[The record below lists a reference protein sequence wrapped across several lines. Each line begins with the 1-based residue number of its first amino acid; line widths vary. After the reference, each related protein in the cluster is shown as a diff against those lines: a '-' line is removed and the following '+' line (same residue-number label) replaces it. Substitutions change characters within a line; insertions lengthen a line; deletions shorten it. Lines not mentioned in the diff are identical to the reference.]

1 MRIID
6 PFTRLPI
13 KINPPRIIIFS
24 YLSVILL
31 GTILLSL
38 PIATQGEGS
47 TGFLNALFTA
57 TSAVCVTGLIV
68 VNTASHW
75 SLFGQITILILIQIG
90 GLGFMTL
97 STLGFMLVGKRIT
110 FSERLLIKE
119 DIGNLTY
126 SGLVRLVRYV
136 LALTFTV
143 EAAGAFLLFLSFQN
157 QMETMRAIW
166 FAIFHAVSAFCNAG
180 FDIFGNSLEAFTGD
194 AGINL
199 IFTSLIIIGGLGF
212 TVIRDLMGNV
222 KGKKFSFRMLSLH
235 SKMVILITVLLLVI
249 GSVLVFAFEFTNSA
263 TMGDLAITDKLTAS
277 FFLSVTPRTAG
288 FNTVPTGALNVNTLF
303 LLIILMFIGA
313 SPCSTGGGIKTTTLG
328 AIVTNVVSFLRGDDD
343 YNVLERRLNKEII
356 DRAVAIVFISAV
368 IVILSTIIL
377 SITESA
383 EFIDVLFES
392 VSAFGTVG
400 LSTGITGGLSR
411 PGRLMIILTMLTG
424 RIGPLTLVISL
435 GNINSAKKSFRYAQ
449 EDIMIG

>member
-1 MRIID
+1 MRILD
-6 PFTRLPI
+6 PFYKLPI
-13 KINPPRIIIFS
+13 KITPPRIILLG

-31 GTILLSL
+31 GALLLAL
-38 PIATQGEGS
+38 PMATQSGES
-47 TGFLNALFTA
+47 AGFLNALFTA

-68 VNTASHW
+68 VNTAEYW
-75 SLFGQITILILIQIG
+75 SLFGQTTILILIQIG

-110 FSERLLIKE
+110 FSERILIKE
-119 DIGNLTY
+119 DIGHLTY

-143 EAAGAFLLFLSFQN
+143 EAAGAFLLFLFFQN
-157 QMETMRAIW
+157 QMENLRAIW

-180 FDIFGNSLEAFTGD
+180 FDIFGNSLEAFTVD
-194 AGINL
+194 VGINL

-212 TVIRDLMGNV
+212 TVIRDLMKNAR
-222 KGKKFSFRMLSLH
+222 GKKFSFKMLSLH
-235 SKMVILITVLLLVI
+235 SKMVILITTALLVI
-249 GSVLVFAFEFTNSA
+249 GTILIFAFEFANSA
-263 TMGDLAITDKLTAS
+263 TMGDLALTDRLTAS

-288 FNTVPTGALNVNTLF
+288 FNTVPTGALNINTLF
-303 LLIILMFIGA
+303 FVIILMFIGA

-328 AIVTNVVSFLRGDDD
+328 AIATNVVSSLRGDDD
-343 YNVLERRLNKEII
+343 YNVLERRLDKQII
-356 DRAVAIVFISAV
+356 DRAVAILFISAV
-368 IVILSTIIL
+368 IVILTTLVL
-377 SITESA
+377 SITETA
-383 EFIDVLFES
+383 DFIDVLFES

-411 PGRLMIILTMLTG
+411 MGRLMIIFTMLTG
-424 RIGPLTLVISL
+424 RIGPLTLVVSL
-435 GNINSAKKSFRYAQ
+435 GEIDSDRKGFRYAQ